1 MPLTDTLPGSLSL
14 AFRRGDEFST
24 LLDFSIATT
33 GYTWSAAIY
42 SVVTGTTIATP
53 TVTVVNAATG
63 QVNLG
68 LSEIQTAA
76 LAAGTYGWRLSWT
89 APGEALRTVLAGT
102 VEVYN

>member
-24 LLDFSIATT
+24 LIDFSIATT

-53 TVTVVNAATG
+53 TVSVVSAANG
-63 QVNLG
+63 QVNVS

-76 LAAGTYGWRLSWT
+76 LAAGTYGWRLAWT
-89 APGEALRTVLAGT
+89 APGDSIRTVLQGT
-102 VEVYN
+102 VEVHN

>member
-1 MPLTDTLPGSLSL
+1 MPLTDTLPGSLSI

-33 GYTWSAAIY
+33 GYTWAAVIH

-68 LSEIQTAA
+68 LTEIQTAA
-76 LAAGTYGWRLSWT
+76 IPAGTYGWRLAWT
-89 APGEALRTVLAGT
+89 APGDSIRTVLQGT